1 MCYSELPLPRCD
13 WRFHQFCRI
22 HSPFRFYPTL
32 NPNLLNEPVN
42 QMTKEQIIQRII
54 AALDADLALFSTAAK
69 TAHAAATHE
78 ECLPDNKYD
87 TTALEASY
95 IAQGQ
100 ANRAQEIRVALECY
114 RTLTLHTFIND
125 SPVRLTALVTLEND
139 DGMVKRLF
147 LGPLAGGMKIADGD
161 EEEVVV
167 ITPGSPLG
175 RSLLGLRIGDEVR
188 AGDDAAAM
196 PFTIIALC

>member
-1 MCYSELPLPRCD
+1 M
-13 WRFHQFCRI
+13 I
-22 HSPFRFYPTL
+22 
-32 NPNLLNEPVN
+32 
-42 QMTKEQIIQRII
+42 KEQILEEII

-69 TAHAAATHE
+69 TAHAAATHS

-114 RTLTLHTFIND
+114 RTLTLHNFD
-125 SPVRLTALVTLEND
+125 DESPIRLTALVTLESD
-139 DGMVKRLF
+139 DGTVKRFF
-147 LGPLAGGMKIADGD
+147 LGPLAGGMRIIDGD
-161 EEEVVV
+161 EEVVV

-175 RSLLGLRIGDEVR
+175 RSLLGLRSGDEVR
-188 AGDDAAAM
+188 AGGDAAAM
-196 PFTIIALC
+196 LFNVVAVC